1 MDTPARKAIALL
13 SLAGAYIA
21 LADGIAMLLPGPSG
35 KLGGATITVLGF
47 AWLAFGF
54 RRLVLSPA
62 ASAHGPM
69 LVSRFGLVL
78 LPVLVGPVALGW
90 WVATPQ
96 ALSWWFAFAWLAVW
110 LGCVALSATLQCP
123 ECNETFGRKGWRLEL
138 RSDACPHCGASAR
151 GGRHEAATQDAES
164 SG

>member
-1 MDTPARKAIALL
+1 MDTPARKPIALL

-21 LADGIAMLLPGPSG
+21 LADGLAMLLPGPSS

-47 AWLAFGF
+47 AWMAFGF
-54 RRLVLSPA
+54 PRLLLSSA

-69 LVSRFGLVL
+69 LVSRFGVVL

-90 WVATPQ
+90 LIATPH

-110 LGCVALSATLQCP
+110 LGCVALWATLRCP
-123 ECNETFGRKGWRLEL
+123 ECNETFGRQGWRLEL
-138 RSDACPHCGASAR
+138 RSDACPHCGARAR
-151 GGRHEAATQDAES
+151 AGRHGAATQDGE
-164 SG
+164 

>member
-54 RRLVLSPA
+54 PRLVLSPA

-96 ALSWWFAFAWLAVW
+96 APPPARRSKQAHRHRAWWH
-110 LGCVALSATLQCP
+110 
-123 ECNETFGRKGWRLEL
+123 R
-138 RSDACPHCGASAR
+138 CGA
-151 GGRHEAATQDAES
+151 
-164 SG
+164 